1 MTTIGQTLAAAREES
16 GHTLEEISDRTRI
29 RRTVLAA
36 MERDDFAPCGGD
48 FYARGHIRAV
58 CREVGIDPAPL
69 VAQFNERN
77 AEAPPPMTAAPGPE
91 AGRRGATAESG
102 AAEHPARPDETGD
115 TLQYAGSAGRDEAG
129 GEGAATTETTA
140 PRTRRRF
147 WPLLIAAA
155 IVVAAVIAGVQV
167 WPERGLPWEGSTFPL
182 TENTR
187 SGPTPTGAA
196 PAEEKAGAMPAEAR
210 DPQSPQEEVDDVR
223 VRLRAH
229 ERMWIRVTDAD
240 GGDVFTGVLTDG
252 SQKDWSH
259 PEELRMHLGNAG
271 AARIEVNGER
281 LGSPGPEGEVAN
293 LVFDSEGM
301 RSR

>member
-16 GHTLEEISDRTRI
+16 EHTLEEVSGRTRI

-58 CREVGIDPAPL
+58 CRELGIDPAPL

-77 AEAPPPMTAAPGPE
+77 AEGPPPMTAAPGPE
-91 AGRRGATAESG
+91 TGRGSAAAGSG
-102 AAEHPARPDETGD
+102 AAGPLAQSGETGKTLPYAGAADQDETGGD
-115 TLQYAGSAGRDEAG
+115 GPV
-129 GEGAATTETTA
+129 ATQTETA
-140 PRTRRRF
+140 SQTRRRF
-147 WPLLIAAA
+147 WPLLVAA
-155 IVVAAVIAGVQV
+155 IIVMVAVIAGVQA
-167 WPERGLPWEGSTFPL
+167 WPDRGVPWEGSTFPL
-182 TENTR
+182 TEDTR
-187 SGPTPTGAA
+187 SGPTPTWAA
-196 PAEEKAGAMPAEAR
+196 PEEKAGAMPAEAR
-210 DPQSPQEEVDDVR
+210 DAQRSQEEGDDVR

-271 AARIEVNGER
+271 AVRIEVNGER
-281 LGSPGPEGEVAN
+281 LGSPGPEGEIAN